1 MDDYTSTPLIN
12 LSSAEETVLKPITDV
27 RKSCVLFRIVFNSG
41 LIGIICFLG
50 LAGNILSLAILHS
63 DRQNRVASFLLQAL
77 AVADTA
83 VLVISCFVLTF
94 VYGILH
100 SQTTVVTEWMDF
112 IFKYVNSLGYMT
124 QGVTIWLTV
133 LLAINR
139 YIAVCRPLHANRLG
153 IKGAK
158 IQVSTFFSINHFF
171 SISKRANDVGYSK

>member
-1 MDDYTSTPLIN
+1 MENYTRPPPVVN
-12 LSSAEETVLKPITDV
+12 LSSAETVSRPTSTDV
-27 RKSCVLFRIVFNSG
+27 REACVLFRIVFNSG
-41 LIGIICFLG
+41 LIAVICFLG
-50 LAGNILSLAILHS
+50 LAGNILSLTILHS

-83 VLVISCFVLTF
+83 VLVISCFVLSV
-94 VYGILH
+94 VYGIIH
-100 SQTTVVTEWMDF
+100 SQTTVVTDWTDF

-139 YIAVCRPLHANRLG
+139 YIAVCRPLHASRLG

-158 IQVSTFFSINHFF
+158 MQASAYV
-171 SISKRANDVGYSK
+171 VGHAQ